1 MPEYAPDFNSTIVSD
16 VDTGNWYDPLT
27 EFGTP
32 KNQPENLYEARGKT
46 RLGFDSSKY
55 DISNLSY
62 PDDVTS
68 SVYGGNH
75 VVFYI
80 NVSVDSKLVD
90 NKKTQFV
97 DDIDPRDRGE
107 LVAKNYSTAEVAAG
121 TGLISSGIGT
131 VIGLGGGSAGSGTLI
146 GAGLGVGAVGAV
158 ATQSPGFTRAQKRLK
173 SAISLHIPNTLN
185 IQYNV
190 NYSDEDTAGFA
201 TAAEI
206 GRVLGDTARAIIDSP
221 AKFSK
226 DTLNKIG
233 QGAKDLGPAA
243 TALGLSAAPSAVGA
257 AAGLAPNPKKEQI
270 FKNVDFRTF
279 QFDYQFY
286 PRDEKEAENVYNII
300 NAFKLHMH
308 PEYKD
313 EDNFLFIY
321 PSEFDIYYYTS
332 TGENKYIHRHTS
344 CVLSNMI
351 VNYTPNAQFTTFRN
365 GMPTQINLTLTF
377 RELGIITKE
386 KVQDGL

>member
-1 MPEYAPDFNSTIVSD
+1 MV
-16 VDTGNWYDPLT
+16 
-27 EFGTP
+27 
-32 KNQPENLYEARGKT
+32 AR
-46 RLGFDSSKY
+46 
-55 DISNLSY
+55 
-62 PDDVTS
+62 
-68 SVYGGNH
+68 
-75 VVFYI
+75 
-80 NVSVDSKLVD
+80 
-90 NKKTQFV
+90 
-97 DDIDPRDRGE
+97 
-107 LVAKNYSTAEVAAG
+107 NYSTGEVAAG
-121 TGLISSGIGT
+121 TGIISSGIGT
-131 VIGLGGGSAGSGTLI
+131 IVGLGGGSGAAGGFI

-173 SAISLHIPNTLN
+173 TAISLHIPNTLN
-185 IQYNV
+185 TTYNV
-190 NYSDEDTAGFA
+190 NYADEDTSGFA
-201 TAAEI
+201 TAVEI
-206 GRVLGDTARAIIDSP
+206 GRVLGDTIRSIQESP
-221 AKFSK
+221 AKTLSK
-226 DTLNKIG
+226 DTLNKIT
-233 QGAKDLGPAA
+233 QGVKDLGPAG

-300 NAFKLHMH
+300 NQFKYHMH

-321 PSEFDIYYYTS
+321 PSEFDIYYYTA
-332 TGENKYIHRHTS
+332 TGENKYLHRHTS

-351 VNYTPNAQFTTFRN
+351 VNYTPNAQFTTFKN